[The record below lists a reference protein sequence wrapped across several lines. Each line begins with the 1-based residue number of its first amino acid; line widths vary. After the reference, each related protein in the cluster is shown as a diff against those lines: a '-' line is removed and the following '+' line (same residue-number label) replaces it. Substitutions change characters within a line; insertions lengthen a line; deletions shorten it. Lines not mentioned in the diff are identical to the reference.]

1 VVTEV
6 VGLGAWCDFVTE
18 DEYRHHLQE
27 QASLPDEVD
36 EAADRSQLEPRP
48 AVWRPNPDEIE
59 AEIRH
64 FRRGISFRV
73 VEFATLADGRR
84 LTPDE
89 DRGFGMSG
97 PPLADLLADLTL
109 EGLEAD
115 VRSTVLPDNDDTQ
128 DEHDWEWLAECL
140 RNSGVQVSPH
150 DLQGLPYD
158 VAFSERLRAR
168 MVG

>member
-18 DEYRHHLQE
+18 DEYRHQLEE

-36 EAADRSQLEPRP
+36 EEADRRHLEPRP
-48 AVWRPNPDEIE
+48 AVWWPGPDEIE

-73 VEFATLADGRR
+73 VEFATLANGRR
-84 LTPDE
+84 LTLDE
-89 DRGFGMSG
+89 GRGFGMSG
-97 PPLADLLADLTL
+97 PPPVDLWADLTL

-115 VRSTVLPDNDDTQ
+115 VRSTVLPDDDDTQ
-128 DEHDWEWLAECL
+128 DDHDWEWLAECL
-140 RNSGVQVSPH
+140 RGLGAQVSPH

-158 VAFSERLRAR
+158 VVFSERLRAR
-168 MVG
+168 IVG